1 MKIPGTIQTGI
12 ERFKQASR
20 PMQAGVASAAVV
32 SLFVLFNLLGGG
44 ADNSF
49 SGPTF
54 TAREG
59 KLDIVVR
66 EGGNIEA
73 LQSQQIRSAIR
84 GGSGVKILSIVEEG
98 YRVTAE
104 DVTTGKILVELDS
117 SQLNEQKLNQQIA
130 YETADA
136 TFIERKAQLEIRIN
150 QNVANLN
157 AASQRMRFARLD
169 LEKFLGA
176 NVVLDLVNRLGIEE
190 RLARTQAAQAAATG
204 SAPTRDSRVDQ
215 IQQNRETTRQQG
227 RTGGAR
233 GGFDP
238 ASFDPSDLSALPA
251 PMRERIEQMMAQNN
265 GEIPA
270 EFLER
275 MRSGGGRPPGGAGA
289 APGANAGAGGAG
301 SDGDASTL
309 IRVEDRSD
317 GPSDTEPEVI
327 GLAGTAAI
335 ELPPATEMLMDN
347 EYLALRQAIDFRI
360 YASENRLEDGM
371 AKQQLRTLQEAVR
384 VAEENSLQ
392 AQARYAGQERLAARD
407 FITPNELEAERSR
420 LLQAESRLEQAITD
434 LNLYTQYTFIKDAD
448 QQLANYEDAIMS
460 YQRTQAE
467 AAAELA
473 QAEARYKSAVQRLEL
488 EAQRLADLNEQLAM
502 TVIRAQRPGLV
513 VYGSADTGQPFR
525 GGNQE
530 PIQEGATVRERQAIL
545 TIPDLTEMAVRVN
558 IHESS
563 VQRVAEGQTVSVRI
577 DAFPDMRLTGQVIKV
592 AVVADSGNAFMNPDL
607 KVYPTIV
614 RINGEHDWLR
624 PGMTAEVEILVAS
637 LDNAVYVPIQAVTY
651 LEDKQVVYVS
661 RAGRRE
667 AREVQ
672 TGNYSEQFI
681 EITGGLRA
689 GEEVMLLPPRQS
701 SQSSSQVAS

>member
-275 MRSGGGRPPGGAGA
+275 MRTGGGRPPGGA
-289 APGANAGAGGAG
+289 
-301 SDGDASTL
+301 
-309 IRVEDRSD
+309 
-317 GPSDTEPEVI
+317 
-327 GLAGTAAI
+327 
-335 ELPPATEMLMDN
+335 
-347 EYLALRQAIDFRI
+347 
-360 YASENRLEDGM
+360 
-371 AKQQLRTLQEAVR
+371 
-384 VAEENSLQ
+384 
-392 AQARYAGQERLAARD
+392 
-407 FITPNELEAERSR
+407 
-420 LLQAESRLEQAITD
+420 
-434 LNLYTQYTFIKDAD
+434 
-448 QQLANYEDAIMS
+448 
-460 YQRTQAE
+460 
-467 AAAELA
+467 
-473 QAEARYKSAVQRLEL
+473 
-488 EAQRLADLNEQLAM
+488 
-502 TVIRAQRPGLV
+502 
-513 VYGSADTGQPFR
+513 
-525 GGNQE
+525 
-530 PIQEGATVRERQAIL
+530 
-545 TIPDLTEMAVRVN
+545 
-558 IHESS
+558 
-563 VQRVAEGQTVSVRI
+563 
-577 DAFPDMRLTGQVIKV
+577 
-592 AVVADSGNAFMNPDL
+592 
-607 KVYPTIV
+607 
-614 RINGEHDWLR
+614 
-624 PGMTAEVEILVAS
+624 
-637 LDNAVYVPIQAVTY
+637 
-651 LEDKQVVYVS
+651 
-661 RAGRRE
+661 
-667 AREVQ
+667 
-672 TGNYSEQFI
+672 
-681 EITGGLRA
+681 
-689 GEEVMLLPPRQS
+689 
-701 SQSSSQVAS
+701 

>member
-1 MKIPGTIQTGI
+1 
-12 ERFKQASR
+12 
-20 PMQAGVASAAVV
+20 
-32 SLFVLFNLLGGG
+32 
-44 ADNSF
+44 
-49 SGPTF
+49 
-54 TAREG
+54 
-59 KLDIVVR
+59 
-66 EGGNIEA
+66 
-73 LQSQQIRSAIR
+73 
-84 GGSGVKILSIVEEG
+84 
-98 YRVTAE
+98 
-104 DVTTGKILVELDS
+104 
-117 SQLNEQKLNQQIA
+117 
-130 YETADA
+130 
-136 TFIERKAQLEIRIN
+136 
-150 QNVANLN
+150 
-157 AASQRMRFARLD
+157 
-169 LEKFLGA
+169 
-176 NVVLDLVNRLGIEE
+176 
-190 RLARTQAAQAAATG
+190 
-204 SAPTRDSRVDQ
+204 
-215 IQQNRETTRQQG
+215 
-227 RTGGAR
+227 
-233 GGFDP
+233 
-238 ASFDPSDLSALPA
+238 
-251 PMRERIEQMMAQNN
+251 
-265 GEIPA
+265 

-275 MRSGGGRPPGGAGA
+275 MRSGGGRPPGGT
-289 APGANAGAGGAG
+289 AGAGSAG
-301 SDGDASTL
+301 GDGDASTL
-309 IRVEDRSD
+309 IRVEDSSD
-317 GPSDTEPEVI
+317 GPSDSEPDVI

-335 ELPPATEMLMDN
+335 ALPPATEMLMDN

>member
-1 MKIPGTIQTGI
+1 MNITRHLQTAF
-12 ERFKQASR
+12 ERYKTASR
-20 PMQAGVASAAVV
+20 PLQAGIAAAGLLGV
-32 SLFVLFNLLGGG
+32 FGLFNLLGSN
-44 ADNSF
+44 DNNRF

-54 TAREG
+54 AAREG
-59 KLDIVVR
+59 QLDIVVR

-104 DVTTGKILVELDS
+104 DVAAGLVLVELDS

-176 NVVLDLVNRLGIEE
+176 NVVQDLVTQLGIEE
-190 RLARTQAAQAAATG
+190 RVARTEALQAAATTT
-204 SAPTRDSRVDQ
+204 APDRDSRVDQ
-215 IQQNRETTRQQG
+215 IQQNRDATRQQG
-227 RTGGAR
+227 
-233 GGFDP
+233 
-238 ASFDPSDLSALPA
+238 
-251 PMRERIEQMMAQNN
+251 
-265 GEIPA
+265 
-270 EFLER
+270 
-275 MRSGGGRPPGGAGA
+275 RSGGGRP
-289 APGANAGAGGAG
+289 
-301 SDGDASTL
+301 
-309 IRVEDRSD
+309 
-317 GPSDTEPEVI
+317 DTEPELI
-327 GLAGTAAI
+327 GLGGTDAI
-335 ELPPATEMLMDN
+335 ELPPATDMLMDYD
-347 EYLALRQAIDFRI
+347 YLAIREAIDFRI

-384 VAEENSLQ
+384 VAEENNLQ

-488 EAQRLADLNEQLAM
+488 EAQRLVDLNEQLAL

-545 TIPDLTEMAVRVN
+545 TIPDMTEMAVRVN

-563 VQRVAEGQTVSVRI
+563 VQRVAEGQTVAVRI
-577 DAFPDMRLTGQVIKV
+577 DAFPDMRLTGEVIKV

-614 RINGEHDWLR
+614 RIDGEHGWLR

-637 LDNAVYVPIQAVTY
+637 LENTVYVPIQAVTY

-681 EITGGLRA
+681 EILSGLSA

-701 SQSSSQVAS
+701 GQLASQAAG

>member
-1 MKIPGTIQTGI
+1 MNITRHLQTAF
-12 ERFKQASR
+12 ERYKTASR
-20 PMQAGVASAAVV
+20 PLQAGIAVAG
-32 SLFVLFNLLGGG
+32 LLGVFGLISLLG
-44 ADNSF
+44 SNADNSF

-54 TAREG
+54 AAREG
-59 KLDIVVR
+59 QLDIVVR

-104 DVTTGKILVELDS
+104 DVAAGLVLVELDS
-117 SQLNEQKLNQQIA
+117 AQLNEQKLNQQIA

-176 NVVLDLVNRLGIEE
+176 NVVQDLVTRLGIEE
-190 RLARTQAAQAAATG
+190 RVARTEALQAAATTT
-204 SAPTRDSRVDQ
+204 APDRDSRVDQ
-215 IQQNRETTRQQG
+215 IQQNRDATRQQG

-238 ASFDPSDLSALPA
+238 ANFDPSDLSSLPA

-265 GEIPA
+265 GVIPA

-275 MRSGGGRPPGGAGA
+275 MRSGGGRPGGSGPA
-289 APGANAGAGGAG
+289 AG
-301 SDGDASTL
+301 SVALANDGDVTTL
-309 IRVEDRSD
+309 TRVDDNSD
-317 GPSDTEPEVI
+317 GPSDTEPELI
-327 GLAGTAAI
+327 GMAGTDAI

-347 EYLALRQAIDFRI
+347 DYLAIREAIDFRI

-384 VAEENSLQ
+384 VAEENNLQ

-488 EAQRLADLNEQLAM
+488 EAQRLVDLNEQLAL
-502 TVIRAQRPGLV
+502 TVIRAERPGLV

-545 TIPDLTEMAVRVN
+545 TIPDMTEMAVRVN

-563 VQRVAEGQTVSVRI
+563 VQRVAEGQTVAVRI
-577 DAFPDMRLTGQVIKV
+577 DAFPDMRLTGEVIKV

-614 RINGEHDWLR
+614 RIDGEHDWLR

-637 LDNAVYVPIQAVTY
+637 LENTVYVPIQAVTY

-681 EITGGLRA
+681 EILSGLSA

-701 SQSSSQVAS
+701 GQLASQAAG

>member
-1 MKIPGTIQTGI
+1 MNINRSLQRAF
-12 ERFKQASR
+12 ERYKTASR
-20 PMQAGVASAAVV
+20 PLQAGIAAAGLLGV
-32 SLFVLFNLLGGG
+32 FGLFNLLGTN

-54 TAREG
+54 VAREG
-59 KLDIVVR
+59 QLDIVVR

-104 DVTTGKILVELDS
+104 DVAAGLVLVELDS

-130 YETADA
+130 YETANA

-176 NVVLDLVNRLGIEE
+176 NVVLDLVTRLGIEE
-190 RLARTQAAQAAATG
+190 RVARTEALQAAATTT
-204 SAPTRDSRVDQ
+204 APDRDSRVNQ
-215 IQQNRETTRQQG
+215 IQQNRDATRQQG
-227 RTGGAR
+227 RSAGER
-233 GGFDP
+233 DGFDP
-238 ASFDPSDLSALPA
+238 ANFNPADLSALPA
-251 PMRERIEQMMAQNN
+251 PMRERVEQMMAQNN
-265 GEIPA
+265 GQIPA
-270 EFLER
+270 EFLAR
-275 MRSGGGRPPGGAGA
+275 MRSGGGRPPI
-289 APGANAGAGGAG
+289 
-301 SDGDASTL
+301 DGDVTTMT
-309 IRVEDRSD
+309 RVDDNSD
-317 GPSDTEPEVI
+317 GPSDTEPDVI
-327 GLAGTAAI
+327 GLAGTNAI

-347 EYLALRQAIDFRI
+347 EYLSIREAIDFRI

-384 VAEENSLQ
+384 VAEENNLQ

-488 EAQRLADLNEQLAM
+488 EAQRLVDLNEQLAL

-513 VYGSADTGQPFR
+513 VYGSADSGQPFR

-563 VQRVAEGQTVSVRI
+563 VQRVAEGQTVAVRI
-577 DAFPDMRLTGQVIKV
+577 DAFPDMSLTGDVIKV

-614 RINGEHDWLR
+614 RIDGEHDWLR

-637 LDNAVYVPIQAVTY
+637 LENTVYVPIQAVTY

-681 EITGGLRA
+681 EILSGLSA

-701 SQSSSQVAS
+701 GQLAAQAAG

>member
-1 MKIPGTIQTGI
+1 MNITRHLQTAF
-12 ERFKQASR
+12 ERYKTASR
-20 PMQAGVASAAVV
+20 PLQAGIAAAGLLGV
-32 SLFVLFNLLGGG
+32 FGLFNLLGSN
-44 ADNSF
+44 DNNSF

-54 TAREG
+54 AAREG
-59 KLDIVVR
+59 QLDIVVR

-104 DVTTGKILVELDS
+104 DVAAGLVLVELDS

-176 NVVLDLVNRLGIEE
+176 NVVQDLVTQLGIEE
-190 RLARTQAAQAAATG
+190 RVARTEALQAAATTT
-204 SAPTRDSRVDQ
+204 APDRDSRVDQ
-215 IQQNRETTRQQG
+215 IQQNRDATRQQG
-227 RTGGAR
+227 
-233 GGFDP
+233 
-238 ASFDPSDLSALPA
+238 
-251 PMRERIEQMMAQNN
+251 
-265 GEIPA
+265 
-270 EFLER
+270 
-275 MRSGGGRPPGGAGA
+275 RSGGGRP
-289 APGANAGAGGAG
+289 
-301 SDGDASTL
+301 DA
-309 IRVEDRSD
+309 
-317 GPSDTEPEVI
+317 EPELI
-327 GLAGTAAI
+327 GLGGTDAI
-335 ELPPATEMLMDN
+335 ELPPATDMLMDYD
-347 EYLALRQAIDFRI
+347 YLAIREAIDFRI

-384 VAEENSLQ
+384 VAEENNLQ

-488 EAQRLADLNEQLAM
+488 EAQRLVDLNEQLAL

-545 TIPDLTEMAVRVN
+545 TIPDMTEMAVRVN

-563 VQRVAEGQTVSVRI
+563 VQRVAEGQTVAVRI
-577 DAFPDMRLTGQVIKV
+577 DAFPDMRLTGDVIKV

-614 RINGEHDWLR
+614 RIDGEHDWLR

-637 LDNAVYVPIQAVTY
+637 LENTVYVPIQAVTY

-681 EITGGLRA
+681 EILSGLSA

-701 SQSSSQVAS
+701 GQLASQAAG

>member
-1 MKIPGTIQTGI
+1 MKIPATLQTGI
-12 ERFKQASR
+12 DRFKQASR
-20 PMQAGVASAAVV
+20 PAQAGMTAAGLL
-32 SLFVLFNLLGGG
+32 SIFVLFNLMGGG

-54 TAREG
+54 VAREG

-104 DVTTGKILVELDS
+104 DVTAGKILVELDS

-176 NVVLDLVNRLGIEE
+176 NVVQDLVNRLAIEE

-204 SAPTRDSRVDQ
+204 TTTDRDARVGQ
-215 IQQNRETTRQQG
+215 IQQNREATRQQG
-227 RTGGAR
+227 RNGGAR
-233 GGFDP
+233 GSFDP

-270 EFLER
+270 EFLAR
-275 MRSGGGRPPGGAGA
+275 MRAGGGRPVPGGA
-289 APGANAGAGGAG
+289 
-301 SDGDASTL
+301 DDDASTL
-309 IRVEDRSD
+309 VRVEDSSD

-327 GLAGTAAI
+327 GLAGSDAI
-335 ELPPATEMLMDN
+335 ALPPATEMLMDN
-347 EYLALRQAIDFRI
+347 AYLSLREAIDFRI

-384 VAEENSLQ
+384 VAEENNLQ

-545 TIPDLTEMAVRVN
+545 TIPDMTEMAVRVN

-614 RINGEHDWLR
+614 RIDGEHDWLR

-637 LDNAVYVPIQAVTY
+637 LENAVYVPIQAVTY

-661 RAGRRE
+661 GAGRRE

-681 EITGGLRA
+681 EITAGLRS

-701 SQSSSQVAS
+701 SQIAGQAAS

>member
-1 MKIPGTIQTGI
+1 MNITQHLRTAF
-12 ERFKQASR
+12 ERYKTASR
-20 PMQAGVASAAVV
+20 PLQAGIAAAGLLGV
-32 SLFVLFNLLGGG
+32 FGLFNLLGSN
-44 ADNSF
+44 DSNRF

-54 TAREG
+54 AAREG
-59 KLDIVVR
+59 QLDIVVR

-104 DVTTGKILVELDS
+104 DVAAGLVLVELDS

-176 NVVLDLVNRLGIEE
+176 NVVLDLVTQLGIEE
-190 RLARTQAAQAAATG
+190 RVARTEALQAAATTA
-204 SAPTRDSRVDQ
+204 APDRDSRVDQ
-215 IQQNRETTRQQG
+215 IQQNRDATRQQG
-227 RTGGAR
+227 
-233 GGFDP
+233 
-238 ASFDPSDLSALPA
+238 
-251 PMRERIEQMMAQNN
+251 
-265 GEIPA
+265 
-270 EFLER
+270 
-275 MRSGGGRPPGGAGA
+275 RSGGGRP
-289 APGANAGAGGAG
+289 
-301 SDGDASTL
+301 DA
-309 IRVEDRSD
+309 
-317 GPSDTEPEVI
+317 EPELI
-327 GLAGTAAI
+327 GLGGTDAI
-335 ELPPATEMLMDN
+335 ELPPATDMLMDYD
-347 EYLALRQAIDFRI
+347 YLAIREAIDFRI

-384 VAEENSLQ
+384 VAEENNLQ

-488 EAQRLADLNEQLAM
+488 EAQRLVDLNEQLAL

-545 TIPDLTEMAVRVN
+545 TIPDMTEMAVRVN

-563 VQRVAEGQTVSVRI
+563 VQRVAEGQTVAVRI
-577 DAFPDMRLTGQVIKV
+577 DAFPDMRLTGDVIKV

-614 RINGEHDWLR
+614 RIDGEHDWLR

-637 LDNAVYVPIQAVTY
+637 LENTVYVPIQAVTY

-681 EITGGLRA
+681 EILSGLSA

-701 SQSSSQVAS
+701 GQLASQAAG

>member
-1 MKIPGTIQTGI
+1 MNIPGTLQRGI
-12 ERFKQASR
+12 DRFKQASR
-20 PMQAGVASAAVV
+20 PTQAVVAAAGVLGV
-32 SLFVLFNLLGGG
+32 FVLFTLLGSN

-54 TAREG
+54 AARQG
-59 KLDIVVR
+59 QLDIVVR

-104 DVTTGKILVELDS
+104 DVTAGTILVELDS

-176 NVVLDLVNRLGIEE
+176 NVVLDLVTRLGIEE
-190 RLARTQAAQAAATG
+190 RLARTQALQSAAT
-204 SAPTRDSRVDQ
+204 STAPDRDNRVNQ
-215 IQQNRETTRQQG
+215 IQQNRDATRQQG

-233 GGFDP
+233 SGFDAANVDP
-238 ASFDPSDLSALPA
+238 ADLSALPA

-265 GEIPA
+265 GENPQ
-270 EFLER
+270 EFLAR
-275 MRSGGGRPPGGAGA
+275 MRSGGGRSGGGGAA
-289 APGANAGAGGAG
+289 AGVRAPA
-301 SDGDASTL
+301 SDGDVTTL
-309 IRVEDRSD
+309 TRVDDNSD
-317 GPSDTEPEVI
+317 SPSNSEPEVI
-327 GLAGTAAI
+327 GLSGTDAI
-335 ELPPATEMLMDN
+335 ALPPATEMLMDN
-347 EYLALRQAIDFRI
+347 EYLAIREAIDFRI

-384 VAEENSLQ
+384 VAEENNLQ

-488 EAQRLADLNEQLAM
+488 EAQRLVDLNEQLAL

-545 TIPDLTEMAVRVN
+545 TIPDMTEMAVRVN

-563 VQRVAEGQTVSVRI
+563 VQRVAEGQRVAVRI
-577 DAFPDMRLTGQVIKV
+577 DAFPDMRLTGEVIKV

-614 RINGEHDWLR
+614 RIDGEHDWLR

-637 LDNAVYVPIQAVTY
+637 LENTVYVPIQAVTY

-681 EITGGLRA
+681 EILSGLSA

-701 SQSSSQVAS
+701 GQLASQASD

>member
-1 MKIPGTIQTGI
+1 MNINHSLRTAF
-12 ERFKQASR
+12 ERYKTASR
-20 PMQAGVASAAVV
+20 PLQAGIAAAG
-32 SLFVLFNLLGGG
+32 LLGVFGLFSLLG
-44 ADNSF
+44 SNADNSF

-54 TAREG
+54 VAREG
-59 KLDIVVR
+59 QLDIVVR

-104 DVTTGKILVELDS
+104 DVAAGLVLVELDS

-176 NVVLDLVNRLGIEE
+176 NVVLDLVTQLGIEE
-190 RLARTQAAQAAATG
+190 RVARTEALQAAATTT
-204 SAPTRDSRVDQ
+204 APDRDSRVDQ
-215 IQQNRETTRQQG
+215 IQQNRDATRQQG

-238 ASFDPSDLSALPA
+238 ANFDPADLSTLPA
-251 PMRERIEQMMAQNN
+251 PMRERVEQMMAQNN
-265 GEIPA
+265 GEIPG

-275 MRSGGGRPPGGAGA
+275 MRSRPG
-289 APGANAGAGGAG
+289 
-301 SDGDASTL
+301 
-309 IRVEDRSD
+309 E
-317 GPSDTEPEVI
+317 GPSDTEPDVI
-327 GLAGTAAI
+327 GLAGTDAI

-347 EYLALRQAIDFRI
+347 EYLSIREAIDFRI

-384 VAEENSLQ
+384 VAEENNLQ

-488 EAQRLADLNEQLAM
+488 EAQRLVDLNEQLAL

-545 TIPDLTEMAVRVN
+545 TIPDMTEMAVRVN

-563 VQRVAEGQTVSVRI
+563 VQRVAEGQTVTVRI
-577 DAFPDMRLTGQVIKV
+577 DAFPDMNLTGEVIKV

-614 RINGEHDWLR
+614 RIEGEHDWLR

-637 LDNAVYVPIQAVTY
+637 LENTVYVPIQAVTY

-681 EITGGLRA
+681 EILSGLSA

-701 SQSSSQVAS
+701 AQLAAQAAG

>member
-1 MKIPGTIQTGI
+1 MNVTRHLQTAF
-12 ERFKQASR
+12 ERYKTASR
-20 PMQAGVASAAVV
+20 PWQAGIAAAG
-32 SLFVLFNLLGGG
+32 LLGVFGLFSLLG
-44 ADNSF
+44 SNADNSF

-54 TAREG
+54 AAREG
-59 KLDIVVR
+59 QLDIVVR

-104 DVTTGKILVELDS
+104 DVTTGLVLVELDS

-176 NVVLDLVNRLGIEE
+176 NVVQDLVTRLDIEE
-190 RLARTQAAQAAATG
+190 RVARTEALQAAATTT
-204 SAPTRDSRVDQ
+204 APDRDNRVDQ
-215 IQQNRETTRQQG
+215 IQQNRDATRQQG
-227 RTGGAR
+227 RAGGAR
-233 GGFDP
+233 SGFDA
-238 ASFDPSDLSALPA
+238 ASFDPSDLSSLPA

-275 MRSGGGRPPGGAGA
+275 MRSGGGRPGGSGVAAGPGSTAI
-289 APGANAGAGGAG
+289 
-301 SDGDASTL
+301 DGDVTTL
-309 IRVEDRSD
+309 TRVDDNSD
-317 GPSDTEPEVI
+317 GPSDTEPEVV
-327 GLAGTAAI
+327 GLAGTDAI

-347 EYLALRQAIDFRI
+347 DYLAIREAIDFRI

-384 VAEENSLQ
+384 VAEENNLQ

-473 QAEARYKSAVQRLEL
+473 QTEARYKSAVQRLEL
-488 EAQRLADLNEQLAM
+488 EAQRLVDLNEQLAL

-545 TIPDLTEMAVRVN
+545 TIPDMTEMAVRVN

-563 VQRVAEGQTVSVRI
+563 VQRVTEGQTVAVRI
-577 DAFPDMRLTGQVIKV
+577 DAFPDMRLTGEVIKV

-614 RINGEHDWLR
+614 RIDGEHEWLR

-637 LDNAVYVPIQAVTY
+637 LENTVYVPIQAVTY

-672 TGNYSEQFI
+672 TGHYSEQFI
-681 EITGGLRA
+681 EILSGLRA

-701 SQSSSQVAS
+701 GQLASQAAG

>member
-1 MKIPGTIQTGI
+1 MNITRHLQTAF
-12 ERFKQASR
+12 ERYKTASR
-20 PMQAGVASAAVV
+20 PLQAGIAAAGLLGV
-32 SLFVLFNLLGGG
+32 FGLFNLLGSN
-44 ADNSF
+44 DNNSF

-54 TAREG
+54 AAREG
-59 KLDIVVR
+59 QLDIVVR

-104 DVTTGKILVELDS
+104 DVAAGLVLVELDS

-176 NVVLDLVNRLGIEE
+176 NVVQDLVTQLGIEE
-190 RLARTQAAQAAATG
+190 RVARTEALQAAATTT
-204 SAPTRDSRVDQ
+204 APDRDSRVDQ
-215 IQQNRETTRQQG
+215 IQQNRDATRQQG
-227 RTGGAR
+227 
-233 GGFDP
+233 
-238 ASFDPSDLSALPA
+238 
-251 PMRERIEQMMAQNN
+251 
-265 GEIPA
+265 
-270 EFLER
+270 
-275 MRSGGGRPPGGAGA
+275 RSGGGRP
-289 APGANAGAGGAG
+289 
-301 SDGDASTL
+301 
-309 IRVEDRSD
+309 
-317 GPSDTEPEVI
+317 DTEPELI
-327 GLAGTAAI
+327 GLGGTDAI
-335 ELPPATEMLMDN
+335 ELPPATDMLMDYD
-347 EYLALRQAIDFRI
+347 YLAIREAIDFRI

-384 VAEENSLQ
+384 VAEENNLQ

-488 EAQRLADLNEQLAM
+488 EAQRLVDLNEQLAL

-545 TIPDLTEMAVRVN
+545 TIPDMTEMAVRVN

-563 VQRVAEGQTVSVRI
+563 VQRVAEGQTVAVRI
-577 DAFPDMRLTGQVIKV
+577 DAFPDMRLTGEVIKV

-614 RINGEHDWLR
+614 RIDGEHDWLR

-637 LDNAVYVPIQAVTY
+637 LENTVYVPIQAVTY

-681 EITGGLRA
+681 EILSGLSA

-701 SQSSSQVAS
+701 GQLASQAAG

>member
-1 MKIPGTIQTGI
+1 MNINHSLRTAF
-12 ERFKQASR
+12 ERYKTASR
-20 PMQAGVASAAVV
+20 PLQAGIAAAG
-32 SLFVLFNLLGGG
+32 LLGVFGLFSLLG
-44 ADNSF
+44 SNADNSF

-54 TAREG
+54 VAREG
-59 KLDIVVR
+59 QLDIVVR

-104 DVTTGKILVELDS
+104 DVAAGLVLVELDS

-176 NVVLDLVNRLGIEE
+176 NVVLDLVTQLGIEE
-190 RLARTQAAQAAATG
+190 RVARTEALQAAATTT
-204 SAPTRDSRVDQ
+204 APDRDSRVDQ
-215 IQQNRETTRQQG
+215 IQQNRDATRQQG

-238 ASFDPSDLSALPA
+238 ANFDPADLSTLPA
-251 PMRERIEQMMAQNN
+251 PMRERVEQMMAQNN
-265 GEIPA
+265 GEIPG

-275 MRSGGGRPPGGAGA
+275 MRSRPG
-289 APGANAGAGGAG
+289 
-301 SDGDASTL
+301 
-309 IRVEDRSD
+309 D
-317 GPSDTEPEVI
+317 GPSDTEPDVI
-327 GLAGTAAI
+327 GLAGTDAI

-347 EYLALRQAIDFRI
+347 EYLSIREAIDFRI

-384 VAEENSLQ
+384 VAEENNLQ

-488 EAQRLADLNEQLAM
+488 EAQRLVDLNEQLAL

-545 TIPDLTEMAVRVN
+545 TIPDMTEMAVRVN

-563 VQRVAEGQTVSVRI
+563 VQRVAEGQTVTVRI
-577 DAFPDMRLTGQVIKV
+577 DAFPDMNLTGEVIKV

-614 RINGEHDWLR
+614 RIEGEHDWLR

-637 LDNAVYVPIQAVTY
+637 LENTVYVPIQAVTY

-681 EITGGLRA
+681 EILSGLSA

-701 SQSSSQVAS
+701 AQLAAQAAG

>member
-1 MKIPGTIQTGI
+1 MNIPGTLQRGI
-12 ERFKQASR
+12 DRFKQASR
-20 PMQAGVASAAVV
+20 PTQAGVAAAGALGV
-32 SLFVLFNLLGGG
+32 FVLFALLGSN

-49 SGPTF
+49 SGPTYA
-54 TAREG
+54 AREG
-59 KLDIVVR
+59 QLDIVVR

-104 DVTTGKILVELDS
+104 DVTAGTILVELDS

-176 NVVLDLVNRLGIEE
+176 NVVLDLVTRLGIEE
-190 RLARTQAAQAAATG
+190 RLARTQAMQSAAT
-204 SAPTRDSRVDQ
+204 STAPDRDSRVNQ
-215 IQQNRETTRQQG
+215 IQQNRDATRQQG

-233 GGFDP
+233 SGFDAANFDP
-238 ASFDPSDLSALPA
+238 ADLSALPA

-265 GEIPA
+265 GEIPE
-270 EFLER
+270 EFLAR
-275 MRSGGGRPPGGAGA
+275 MRSGGGRPGGAGA
-289 APGANAGAGGAG
+289 AAGAGAPA
-301 SDGDASTL
+301 SDGDLTTL
-309 IRVEDRSD
+309 MRVEDNSD
-317 GPSDTEPEVI
+317 GPSNSEPEVI
-327 GLAGTAAI
+327 GLSGTDAI
-335 ELPPATEMLMDN
+335 ALPPATEMLMDN
-347 EYLALRQAIDFRI
+347 EYLSIREAIDFRI

-384 VAEENSLQ
+384 VAEENNLQ

-488 EAQRLADLNEQLAM
+488 EAQRLVDLNEQLAL

-545 TIPDLTEMAVRVN
+545 TIPDMTEMAVRVN

-563 VQRVAEGQTVSVRI
+563 VQRVAEGQTVAVRV
-577 DAFPDMRLTGQVIKV
+577 DAFPDMRLTGEVIKV

-614 RINGEHDWLR
+614 RIDGEHEWLR

-637 LDNAVYVPIQAVTY
+637 LENTVYVPIQAVTY
-651 LEDKQVVYVS
+651 LEDRQVVYVS

-681 EITGGLRA
+681 EILSGLSA

-701 SQSSSQVAS
+701 GQLASQASG

>member
-1 MKIPGTIQTGI
+1 MNISGTIQRGTDWL
-12 ERFKQASR
+12 KQASR
-20 PMQAGVASAAVV
+20 PTQAGVAAAGI
-32 SLFVLFNLLGGG
+32 LGIFVLFTLLGSN

-54 TAREG
+54 AAREG
-59 KLDIVVR
+59 QLDIVVR

-104 DVTTGKILVELDS
+104 DVTAGTILVELDS

-176 NVVLDLVNRLGIEE
+176 NVVLDLVTRLGIEE
-190 RLARTQAAQAAATG
+190 RLARTQAAQTAAT
-204 SAPTRDSRVDQ
+204 STAPDRDSRVNQ
-215 IQQNRETTRQQG
+215 IQQNRDATRQQG

-238 ASFDPSDLSALPA
+238 SNFDPSDLSALPA
-251 PMRERIEQMMAQNN
+251 PMRERVEQMMAQNN
-265 GEIPA
+265 GEIPE
-270 EFLER
+270 EFLAR
-275 MRSGGGRPPGGAGA
+275 MRSGGGRPGGTGA
-289 APGANAGAGGAG
+289 PAVA
-301 SDGDASTL
+301 DATTL
-309 IRVEDRSD
+309 IRVEDNSD
-317 GPSDTEPEVI
+317 GPSESEPEVI
-327 GLAGTAAI
+327 GLAGTDAI
-335 ELPPATEMLMDN
+335 ALPPATEMLMDSD
-347 EYLALRQAIDFRI
+347 YLTIREAIDFRI

-384 VAEENSLQ
+384 VAEENNLQ

-488 EAQRLADLNEQLAM
+488 EAQRLVDLNEQLAL

-530 PIQEGATVRERQAIL
+530 PIQEGSTVRERQAIL
-545 TIPDLTEMAVRVN
+545 TIPDMTEMAVRVN

-563 VQRVAEGQTVSVRI
+563 VQRVAEGQTVAVRI
-577 DAFPDMRLTGQVIKV
+577 DAFPDMRLTGEVIKV

-614 RINGEHDWLR
+614 RIDGEHEWLR

-637 LDNAVYVPIQAVTY
+637 LENTVYVPIQAVTY

-681 EITGGLRA
+681 EILSGLSA

-701 SQSSSQVAS
+701 GQLASQASS

>member
-1 MKIPGTIQTGI
+1 MNIPGTLQRGI
-12 ERFKQASR
+12 DRFKQASR
-20 PMQAGVASAAVV
+20 PTQAGVAAAGMLGV
-32 SLFVLFNLLGGG
+32 FVLFTLLGSN

-54 TAREG
+54 AAREG
-59 KLDIVVR
+59 QLDIVVR

-104 DVTTGKILVELDS
+104 DVTAGTILVELDS

-176 NVVLDLVNRLGIEE
+176 NVVLDLVTRLGIEE
-190 RLARTQAAQAAATG
+190 RLARTQAVQSAAT
-204 SAPTRDSRVDQ
+204 STAPDRDSRVNQ
-215 IQQNRETTRQQG
+215 IQQNRDATRQQG

-233 GGFDP
+233 SGFDP
-238 ASFDPSDLSALPA
+238 ANFDPSDLSALPA

-265 GEIPA
+265 
-270 EFLER
+270 
-275 MRSGGGRPPGGAGA
+275 
-289 APGANAGAGGAG
+289 
-301 SDGDASTL
+301 
-309 IRVEDRSD
+309 SD
-317 GPSDTEPEVI
+317 GPSDSEPDVI
-327 GLAGTAAI
+327 GLAGTDAI
-335 ELPPATEMLMDN
+335 ALPPAIEMLMDN
-347 EYLALRQAIDFRI
+347 EYLSIREAIDFRI

-384 VAEENSLQ
+384 VAEENNLQ

-488 EAQRLADLNEQLAM
+488 EAQRLVDLNEQLAL

-545 TIPDLTEMAVRVN
+545 TIPDMTEMAVRVN

-563 VQRVAEGQTVSVRI
+563 VQRVAEGQTVAVRI
-577 DAFPDMRLTGQVIKV
+577 DAFPNMRLTGEVIKV

-614 RINGEHDWLR
+614 RIDGEHEWLR

-637 LDNAVYVPIQAVTY
+637 LENTVYVPIQAVTY

-681 EITGGLRA
+681 EILSGLSA

-701 SQSSSQVAS
+701 GQLASQASG

>member
-1 MKIPGTIQTGI
+1 MNINHSLRTAF
-12 ERFKQASR
+12 ERYKTASR
-20 PMQAGVASAAVV
+20 PLQAGIAAAG
-32 SLFVLFNLLGGG
+32 LLGVFGLFSLLG
-44 ADNSF
+44 SNADNSF

-54 TAREG
+54 VAREG
-59 KLDIVVR
+59 QLDIVVR

-104 DVTTGKILVELDS
+104 DVAAGLVLVELDS

-176 NVVLDLVNRLGIEE
+176 NVVLDLVTQLGIEE
-190 RLARTQAAQAAATG
+190 RVARTEALQAAATTT
-204 SAPTRDSRVDQ
+204 APDRDSRVDQ
-215 IQQNRETTRQQG
+215 IQQNRDATRQQG

-238 ASFDPSDLSALPA
+238 ASFDPANFDPADLSTLPA
-251 PMRERIEQMMAQNN
+251 PMRERVEQMMAQNN
-265 GEIPA
+265 GEIPG

-275 MRSGGGRPPGGAGA
+275 MRSRPG
-289 APGANAGAGGAG
+289 
-301 SDGDASTL
+301 
-309 IRVEDRSD
+309 E
-317 GPSDTEPEVI
+317 GPSDTEPDVI
-327 GLAGTAAI
+327 GLAGTDAI

-347 EYLALRQAIDFRI
+347 EYLSIREAIDFRI

-384 VAEENSLQ
+384 VAEENNLQ

-488 EAQRLADLNEQLAM
+488 EAQRLVDLNEQLAL

-545 TIPDLTEMAVRVN
+545 TIPDMTEMAVRVN

-563 VQRVAEGQTVSVRI
+563 VQRVAEGQTVAVRI
-577 DAFPDMRLTGQVIKV
+577 DAFPDMNLTGEVIKV

-614 RINGEHDWLR
+614 RIEGEHDWLR

-637 LDNAVYVPIQAVTY
+637 LENTVYVPIQAVTY

-681 EITGGLRA
+681 EILSGLSA

-701 SQSSSQVAS
+701 GQLAAQAAG

>member
-1 MKIPGTIQTGI
+1 MNIPATLQRGI
-12 ERFKQASR
+12 DRFRQASR
-20 PMQAGVASAAVV
+20 PTQAGIAAAGVLGV
-32 SLFVLFNLLGGG
+32 FVLFTLLGSH

-54 TAREG
+54 AARQG
-59 KLDIVVR
+59 QLDIVVR

-104 DVTTGKILVELDS
+104 DVTAGTILVELDS

-176 NVVLDLVNRLGIEE
+176 NVVLDLVTRLGIEE
-190 RLARTQAAQAAATG
+190 RLARTQALQSAAT
-204 SAPTRDSRVDQ
+204 SKAPDRDSRVNQ
-215 IQQNRETTRQQG
+215 IQQNRDATRQQG

-233 GGFDP
+233 SGFDP

-251 PMRERIEQMMAQNN
+251 AMRERIGQMMAQNN

-270 EFLER
+270 EFLAR
-275 MRSGGGRPPGGAGA
+275 LRSGGGRPGGPGPAAGA
-289 APGANAGAGGAG
+289 APA
-301 SDGDASTL
+301 SDADVSTL
-309 IRVEDRSD
+309 TRVDDNSD

-327 GLAGTAAI
+327 GLAGTDAI
-335 ELPPATEMLMDN
+335 ALPPATEMLMDN
-347 EYLALRQAIDFRI
+347 EYLSIREAIDFRI

-384 VAEENSLQ
+384 VAEENNLQ

-420 LLQAESRLEQAITD
+420 LLQAGSRLEQAITD
-434 LNLYTQYTFIKDAD
+434 LNLYTQYSFIKDAD
-448 QQLANYEDAIMS
+448 QQLASYEDAIMS

-488 EAQRLADLNEQLAM
+488 EAQRLVDLNEQLAL

-545 TIPDLTEMAVRVN
+545 TIPDMTEMAVRVN

-563 VQRVAEGQTVSVRI
+563 VQRVAEGQTVAVRI
-577 DAFPDMRLTGQVIKV
+577 DAFPDMRLTGEVIKV

-614 RINGEHDWLR
+614 RIDGEHEWLR
-624 PGMTAEVEILVAS
+624 PGMSAEVEILVAS
-637 LDNAVYVPIQAVTY
+637 LENTVYVPIQAVTY
-651 LEDKQVVYVS
+651 LEDRQVVYVS

-667 AREVQ
+667 ARDVQ

-681 EITGGLRA
+681 EILSGLSA
-689 GEEVMLLPPRQS
+689 GEEVMLLPPRQAG
-701 SQSSSQVAS
+701 QLASRASG

>member
-1 MKIPGTIQTGI
+1 MNITTALHNAS
-12 ERFKQASR
+12 ERYKKASR
-20 PMQAGVASAAVV
+20 PVQAGVAAAALLGVFIV
-32 SLFVLFNLLGGG
+32 FNLLGSN

-54 TAREG
+54 AARQG
-59 KLDIVVR
+59 QLDIVVR

-104 DVTTGKILVELDS
+104 DVTAGIILVELDS

-176 NVVLDLVNRLGIEE
+176 NVVLDLVTRLGIEE
-190 RLARTQAAQAAATG
+190 RVARTQALQAAATT
-204 SAPTRDSRVDQ
+204 SAPNRDSRVDQ
-215 IQQNRETTRQQG
+215 IQQNRDVTRQQG

-233 GGFDP
+233 SGFDA

-265 GEIPA
+265 GQIPE
-270 EFLER
+270 EFLAR
-275 MRSGGGRPPGGAGA
+275 MRSGGDRPSG
-289 APGANAGAGGAG
+289 
-301 SDGDASTL
+301 
-309 IRVEDRSD
+309 
-317 GPSDTEPEVI
+317 TEPDVI
-327 GLAGTAAI
+327 GLSGTSAI
-335 ELPPATEMLMDN
+335 TLPPATEMLMDN
-347 EYLALRQAIDFRI
+347 EYLLIREAIDFRI
-360 YASENRLEDGM
+360 FASENRLEDGM

-384 VAEENSLQ
+384 VAEENNLQ

-488 EAQRLADLNEQLAM
+488 EAQRLVDLNEQLAL

-545 TIPDLTEMAVRVN
+545 TIPDMTEMAVRVN

-563 VQRVAEGQTVSVRI
+563 VQRVAEGQTVAVRI
-577 DAFPDMRLTGQVIKV
+577 DAFPDMRLTGEVIKV

-614 RINGEHDWLR
+614 RIDGEHDWLR

-637 LDNAVYVPIQAVTY
+637 LENTVYVPIQAVTY

-681 EITGGLRA
+681 EILNGLSA

-701 SQSSSQVAS
+701 GQLASQAAG

>member
-1 MKIPGTIQTGI
+1 MNINRHLQTAF
-12 ERFKQASR
+12 ERYKTASR
-20 PMQAGVASAAVV
+20 PLQAGIAAVG
-32 SLFVLFNLLGGG
+32 LLGVFGLFSLLG
-44 ADNSF
+44 SNADNSF

-54 TAREG
+54 AAREG
-59 KLDIVVR
+59 QLDIVVR

-104 DVTTGKILVELDS
+104 DVAAGLVLVELDS

-176 NVVLDLVNRLGIEE
+176 NVVQDLVTRLGIEE
-190 RLARTQAAQAAATG
+190 RVARTEALQAAATT
-204 SAPTRDSRVDQ
+204 SAPDRDSRVDQ
-215 IQQNRETTRQQG
+215 IQQNRDATRQQG

-238 ASFDPSDLSALPA
+238 ANFDPADLSALPA

-270 EFLER
+270 EFLAR
-275 MRSGGGRPPGGAGA
+275 MRSR
-289 APGANAGAGGAG
+289 
-301 SDGDASTL
+301 SD
-309 IRVEDRSD
+309 D
-317 GPSDTEPEVI
+317 GPSDTDPELI
-327 GLAGTAAI
+327 GLAGTDAI

-347 EYLALRQAIDFRI
+347 DYLAIREAIDFRI

-384 VAEENSLQ
+384 VAEENNLQ

-488 EAQRLADLNEQLAM
+488 EAQRLVDLNEQLAL
-502 TVIRAQRPGLV
+502 TVIRAERPGLV
-513 VYGSADTGQPFR
+513 VYGSADSGQPFR

-545 TIPDLTEMAVRVN
+545 TIPDMTEMAVRVN

-563 VQRVAEGQTVSVRI
+563 VQRVAEGQTVAVRI
-577 DAFPDMRLTGQVIKV
+577 DAFPDMRLTGEVIKV

-614 RINGEHDWLR
+614 RIDGEHDWLR

-637 LDNAVYVPIQAVTY
+637 LENAVYVPIQAVTY

-681 EITGGLRA
+681 EILSGLSA

-701 SQSSSQVAS
+701 GQLASQAAG

>member
-1 MKIPGTIQTGI
+1 MNITRHLQTAF
-12 ERFKQASR
+12 ERYKTASR
-20 PMQAGVASAAVV
+20 PLQAGIAAAGLLGV
-32 SLFVLFNLLGGG
+32 FGLFNLLGSN
-44 ADNSF
+44 DNNRF

-54 TAREG
+54 AAREG
-59 KLDIVVR
+59 QLDIVVR

-104 DVTTGKILVELDS
+104 DVAAGLVLVELDS

-176 NVVLDLVNRLGIEE
+176 NVVQDLVTQLGIEE
-190 RLARTQAAQAAATG
+190 RVARTEALQAAATTT
-204 SAPTRDSRVDQ
+204 APDRDSRVDQ
-215 IQQNRETTRQQG
+215 IQQNRDATRQQG
-227 RTGGAR
+227 RTGG
-233 GGFDP
+233 
-238 ASFDPSDLSALPA
+238 
-251 PMRERIEQMMAQNN
+251 
-265 GEIPA
+265 
-270 EFLER
+270 
-275 MRSGGGRPPGGAGA
+275 GRP
-289 APGANAGAGGAG
+289 
-301 SDGDASTL
+301 DA
-309 IRVEDRSD
+309 
-317 GPSDTEPEVI
+317 EPELI
-327 GLAGTAAI
+327 GLGGTDAI
-335 ELPPATEMLMDN
+335 ELPPATDMLMDYD
-347 EYLALRQAIDFRI
+347 YLAIREAIDFRI

-384 VAEENSLQ
+384 VAEENNLQ

-488 EAQRLADLNEQLAM
+488 EAQRLVDLNEQLAL

-545 TIPDLTEMAVRVN
+545 TIPDMTEMAVRVN

-563 VQRVAEGQTVSVRI
+563 VQRVAEGQTVAVRI
-577 DAFPDMRLTGQVIKV
+577 DAFPDMRLTGEVIKV

-614 RINGEHDWLR
+614 RIDGEHGWLR

-637 LDNAVYVPIQAVTY
+637 LENTVYVPIQAVTY

-681 EITGGLRA
+681 EILSGLRA

-701 SQSSSQVAS
+701 GQLASQAAG

>member
-1 MKIPGTIQTGI
+1 MNINHSLRTAF
-12 ERFKQASR
+12 ERYKTASR
-20 PMQAGVASAAVV
+20 PLQAGIAAAG
-32 SLFVLFNLLGGG
+32 LLGVFGLFSLLG
-44 ADNSF
+44 SNADNSF

-54 TAREG
+54 VAREG
-59 KLDIVVR
+59 QLDIVVR

-104 DVTTGKILVELDS
+104 DVAAGLVLVELDS

-176 NVVLDLVNRLGIEE
+176 NVVLDLVTQLGIEE
-190 RLARTQAAQAAATG
+190 RVARTEALQAAATTT
-204 SAPTRDSRVDQ
+204 APDRDSRVDQ
-215 IQQNRETTRQQG
+215 IQQNRDATRQQG

-238 ASFDPSDLSALPA
+238 ANFDPADLSTLPA
-251 PMRERIEQMMAQNN
+251 PMRERVEQMMAQNN
-265 GEIPA
+265 GEIPG

-275 MRSGGGRPPGGAGA
+275 MRSRPG
-289 APGANAGAGGAG
+289 
-301 SDGDASTL
+301 
-309 IRVEDRSD
+309 E
-317 GPSDTEPEVI
+317 GPSDTEPDVI
-327 GLAGTAAI
+327 GLAGTDAI

-347 EYLALRQAIDFRI
+347 EYLSIREAIDFRI

-384 VAEENSLQ
+384 VAEENNLQ

-488 EAQRLADLNEQLAM
+488 EAQRLVDLNEQLAL

-545 TIPDLTEMAVRVN
+545 TIPDMTEMAVRVN

-563 VQRVAEGQTVSVRI
+563 VQRVAEGQTVAVRI
-577 DAFPDMRLTGQVIKV
+577 DAFPDMNLTGEVIKV

-614 RINGEHDWLR
+614 RIEGEHDWLR

-637 LDNAVYVPIQAVTY
+637 LENTVYVPIQAVTY

-681 EITGGLRA
+681 EILSGLSA

-701 SQSSSQVAS
+701 AQLAAQAAG

>member
-1 MKIPGTIQTGI
+1 MNITRHLQTAF
-12 ERFKQASR
+12 ERYKTASR
-20 PMQAGVASAAVV
+20 PLQAGIAAAGLLGV
-32 SLFVLFNLLGGG
+32 FGLFNLLGSN
-44 ADNSF
+44 DNNSF

-54 TAREG
+54 AAREG
-59 KLDIVVR
+59 QLDIVVR

-104 DVTTGKILVELDS
+104 DVAAGLVLVELDS

-176 NVVLDLVNRLGIEE
+176 NVVQDLVTQLGIEE
-190 RLARTQAAQAAATG
+190 RVARTEALQAAATTT
-204 SAPTRDSRVDQ
+204 APDRDSHVDQ
-215 IQQNRETTRQQG
+215 IQQNRDATRQQG
-227 RTGGAR
+227 
-233 GGFDP
+233 
-238 ASFDPSDLSALPA
+238 
-251 PMRERIEQMMAQNN
+251 
-265 GEIPA
+265 
-270 EFLER
+270 
-275 MRSGGGRPPGGAGA
+275 RSGGGRP
-289 APGANAGAGGAG
+289 
-301 SDGDASTL
+301 
-309 IRVEDRSD
+309 
-317 GPSDTEPEVI
+317 DTEPELI
-327 GLAGTAAI
+327 GLGGTDAI
-335 ELPPATEMLMDN
+335 ELPPATDMLMDYD
-347 EYLALRQAIDFRI
+347 YLAIREAIDFRI

-384 VAEENSLQ
+384 VAEENNLQ

-488 EAQRLADLNEQLAM
+488 EAQRLVDLNEQLAL

-545 TIPDLTEMAVRVN
+545 TIPDMTEMAVRVN

-563 VQRVAEGQTVSVRI
+563 VQRVAEGQTVAVRI
-577 DAFPDMRLTGQVIKV
+577 DAFPDMRLTGDVIKV

-614 RINGEHDWLR
+614 RIDGEHDWLR

-637 LDNAVYVPIQAVTY
+637 LENTVYVPIQAVTY

-681 EITGGLRA
+681 EILSGLSA

-701 SQSSSQVAS
+701 GQLASQAAG

>member
-1 MKIPGTIQTGI
+1 MNINHSLRTAF
-12 ERFKQASR
+12 ERYKTASR
-20 PMQAGVASAAVV
+20 PLQAGIAAAG
-32 SLFVLFNLLGGG
+32 LLGVFGLFSLLG
-44 ADNSF
+44 SNADNSF

-54 TAREG
+54 VAREG
-59 KLDIVVR
+59 QLDIVVR

-104 DVTTGKILVELDS
+104 DVAAGLVLVELDS

-176 NVVLDLVNRLGIEE
+176 NVVLDLVTQLGIEE
-190 RLARTQAAQAAATG
+190 RVARTEALQAAATTT
-204 SAPTRDSRVDQ
+204 APDRDSRVDQ
-215 IQQNRETTRQQG
+215 IQQNRDATRQQG

-238 ASFDPSDLSALPA
+238 ASFDPANFDPADLSTLPA
-251 PMRERIEQMMAQNN
+251 PMRERVEQMMAQNN
-265 GEIPA
+265 GEIPG

-275 MRSGGGRPPGGAGA
+275 MRSRPG
-289 APGANAGAGGAG
+289 
-301 SDGDASTL
+301 
-309 IRVEDRSD
+309 E
-317 GPSDTEPEVI
+317 GPSDTEPDVI
-327 GLAGTAAI
+327 GLAGTDAI

-347 EYLALRQAIDFRI
+347 EYLSIREAIDFRI

-384 VAEENSLQ
+384 VAEENNLQ

-488 EAQRLADLNEQLAM
+488 EAQRLVDLNEQLAL

-545 TIPDLTEMAVRVN
+545 TIPDMTEMAVRVN

-563 VQRVAEGQTVSVRI
+563 VQRVAEGQTVTVRI
-577 DAFPDMRLTGQVIKV
+577 DAFPDMNLTGEVIKV

-614 RINGEHDWLR
+614 RIEGEHDWLR

-637 LDNAVYVPIQAVTY
+637 LENTVYVPIQAVTY

-681 EITGGLRA
+681 EILSGLSA

-701 SQSSSQVAS
+701 AQLAAQAAG

>member
-1 MKIPGTIQTGI
+1 MNITRHLQTAF
-12 ERFKQASR
+12 ERYKTASR
-20 PMQAGVASAAVV
+20 PLQAGIAAAGLLGV
-32 SLFVLFNLLGGG
+32 FGLFNLLGSN
-44 ADNSF
+44 DNNSF

-54 TAREG
+54 AAREG
-59 KLDIVVR
+59 QLDIVVR

-104 DVTTGKILVELDS
+104 DVAAGLVLVELDS

-176 NVVLDLVNRLGIEE
+176 NVVQDLVTQLGIEE
-190 RLARTQAAQAAATG
+190 RVARTEALQAAATTT
-204 SAPTRDSRVDQ
+204 APDRDSRVDQ
-215 IQQNRETTRQQG
+215 IQQNRDATRQQG
-227 RTGGAR
+227 
-233 GGFDP
+233 
-238 ASFDPSDLSALPA
+238 
-251 PMRERIEQMMAQNN
+251 
-265 GEIPA
+265 
-270 EFLER
+270 
-275 MRSGGGRPPGGAGA
+275 RSGGGRP
-289 APGANAGAGGAG
+289 
-301 SDGDASTL
+301 
-309 IRVEDRSD
+309 
-317 GPSDTEPEVI
+317 DTEPELI
-327 GLAGTAAI
+327 GLGGTDAI
-335 ELPPATEMLMDN
+335 ELPPATDMLMDYD
-347 EYLALRQAIDFRI
+347 YLAIREAIDFRI

-384 VAEENSLQ
+384 VAEENNLQ

-488 EAQRLADLNEQLAM
+488 EAQRLVDLNEQLAL

-545 TIPDLTEMAVRVN
+545 TIPDMTEMAVRVN

-563 VQRVAEGQTVSVRI
+563 VQRVAEGQTVAVRI
-577 DAFPDMRLTGQVIKV
+577 DAFPDMRLTGDVIKV

-614 RINGEHDWLR
+614 RIDGEHDWLR

-637 LDNAVYVPIQAVTY
+637 LENTVYVPIQAVTY

-681 EITGGLRA
+681 EILSGLSA

-701 SQSSSQVAS
+701 GQLASQAAG